1 MTRNSPTNTR
11 SSAPARALEFFGKFS
26 LFGLTVGSHR
36 SSGGTDGSSIAEPTQ
51 ERYDCGGFN
60 EAFIMQH
67 WASYN
72 LH

>member
-1 MTRNSPTNTR
+1 MKRTTPTNTR
-11 SSAPARALEFFGKFS
+11 SPAPARAMEFFGKFS
-26 LFGLTVGSHR
+26 LFGLTIGSNR
-36 SSGGTDGSSIAEPTQ
+36 SNDATDGSSVAEPIQ